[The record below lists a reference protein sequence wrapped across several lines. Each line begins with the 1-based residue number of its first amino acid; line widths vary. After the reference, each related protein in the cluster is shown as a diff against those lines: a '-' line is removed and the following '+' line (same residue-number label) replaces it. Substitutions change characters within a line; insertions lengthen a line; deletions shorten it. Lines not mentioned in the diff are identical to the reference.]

1 MSYKTF
7 QTIAIAVSVIVV
19 VSGVRYFLAY
29 DDPASL
35 QILDASNA
43 SNDGSDVPAE
53 HHLASSDGNA
63 ARDLTPVASSE
74 RYAELA
80 QKYAQPEFSVVLRAS
95 LPDVTSSGSWN
106 DLRTRLL
113 EPATRGDAQAAFDL
127 YRAARACV
135 STPRTPAELEEKIK
149 SITAPYQLPSGG
161 RYVETPPNAE
171 QNVRRLRAL
180 FDFCKDADID
190 ELNAYP
196 RWVEVAADAGDVRAQ
211 LDAYGT
217 EYPGDRRRDV
227 REPEYAAALELRRQ
241 RFLDNLERAKASG
254 SLDAAMRLYDVY
266 LTRSSEERQAGPD
279 AYQDLKRAFANLY
292 PYAWYQLKYEGSD
305 GAFRPLESI
314 GSRLKPNDY
323 YEALEDGRRVLAAAE
338 CCFKL
343 PEP

>member
-1 MSYKTF
+1 MNHYVRWAAGTLA
-7 QTIAIAVSVIVV
+7 AIAVVW
-19 VSGVRYFLAY
+19 YFATGNSP
-29 DDPASL
+29 DPL
-35 QILDASNA
+35 HKQDASNA
-43 SNDGSDVPAE
+43 SNDEPAVPAE
-53 HHLASSDGNA
+53 PHLASSA
-63 ARDLTPVASSE
+63 ARELTPVDSSA
-74 RYAELA
+74 RYAELVR
-80 QKYAQPEFSVVLRAS
+80 KYAQPEFSVVLRAP

-127 YRAARACV
+127 YRAAHACV
-135 STPRTPAELEEKIK
+135 STPRTPTELEQKIK
-149 SITAPYQLPSGG
+149 KVTAPYQVPSGG

-190 ELNAYP
+190 ELNEYP

-254 SLDAAMRLYDVY
+254 SLDAAMRLYSVY

-279 AYQDLKRAFANLY
+279 ANEDLKRAFSNLY

-305 GAFRPLESI
+305 GAFGPLESI
-314 GSRLKPNDY
+314 GNRLKPNDY
-323 YEALEDGRRVLAAAE
+323 YEALEEGKRLLAAAE